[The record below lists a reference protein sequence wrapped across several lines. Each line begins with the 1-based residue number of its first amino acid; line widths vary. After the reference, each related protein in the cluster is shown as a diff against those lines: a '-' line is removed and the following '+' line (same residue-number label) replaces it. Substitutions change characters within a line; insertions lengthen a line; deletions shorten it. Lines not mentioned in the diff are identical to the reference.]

1 MLSNKRILV
10 TGANGFLGRHL
21 MAELPKYFSSV
32 EPYRADVRTIEQS
45 ETASDVVCHLAAV
58 TKATTQDE
66 YDSLFDVNVGGTL
79 SVMRYCYRYKASCVL
94 ISSSAVYLPSDEEIP
109 LSEKAPRSAKTIYGA
124 SKSVCE
130 EICEY
135 YSTYLNVAVTAL
147 RIFNLYGEGQRNPFL
162 IPSLIYSV
170 RHHISGEKS
179 LTLNTPFLV
188 RDFIHVRDVVS
199 AILYSLRDT
208 HSGWRCF
215 NVGTGRGISVL
226 QVLHK
231 ILEIEEI
238 DHQDLAKS
246 QINVSENSEKNFV
259 IADVQKFKEA
269 FSWKPRVPIEEG
281 LRLMMKAL

>member
-10 TGANGFLGRHL
+10 TGASGFLGRHL
-21 MAELPKYFSSV
+21 MAELGKHFSSV
-32 EPYRADVRTIEQS
+32 EAYQGDVRTIEQS
-45 ETASDVVCHLAAV
+45 EIVSDAVCHLAAE
-58 TKATTQDE
+58 TKAMTKDE

-79 SVMRYCYRYKASCVL
+79 SVMRYCYQHGASCVL

-109 LSEKAPRSAKTIYGA
+109 LSEKAPLSPKTIYGA

-130 EICEY
+130 KICEY
-135 YSTYLNVAVTAL
+135 YSTYLNVAVTVL
-147 RIFNLYGEGQRNPFL
+147 RIFNLYGEGQKDPFL

-170 RHHISGEKS
+170 RERKS
-179 LTLNTPFLV
+179 FTLNTPFLV

-199 AILYSLRDT
+199 AILYSLTDT

-215 NVGTGRGISVL
+215 NVGTGRGISAL

-238 DHQDLAKS
+238 DLPKS

-259 IADVQKFKEA
+259 IADVQKLNQA
-269 FSWKPRVPIEEG
+269 FSWKPQVSVEEG
-281 LRLMMKAL
+281 LRLMMKAP